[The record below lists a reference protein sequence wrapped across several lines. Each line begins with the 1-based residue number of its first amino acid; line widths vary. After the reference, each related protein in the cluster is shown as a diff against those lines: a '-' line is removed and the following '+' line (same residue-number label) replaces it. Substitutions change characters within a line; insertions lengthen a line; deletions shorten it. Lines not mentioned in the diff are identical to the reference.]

1 MPVKAQVFET
11 SASTNSAIRALPPII
26 SGTAKI
32 VQNEY
37 SAVMDFLFFVRIP
50 VWAISA
56 DLEGG
61 QNWPGMGAFSGF
73 SLLLSCFKSDI
84 CEYGSDPC

>member
-1 MPVKAQVFET
+1 
-11 SASTNSAIRALPPII
+11 
-26 SGTAKI
+26 
-32 VQNEY
+32 
-37 SAVMDFLFFVRIP
+37 MDFLFFVRIP

>member
-11 SASTNSAIRALPPII
+11 SASTNSAIRAIPYYHYHRVYHPVLTKGFVLTGPPSGQYSSII

-61 QNWPGMGAFSGF
+61 HN
-73 SLLLSCFKSDI
+73 
-84 CEYGSDPC
+84 